1 MPQDDHTSAR
11 GEPVAG
17 LTADQPLPSREVD
30 LNWPTPEEVRRQHCR
45 KREPTAGEAYLR
57 RMSAEEARWLKAMV
71 GRVARLHRIDYDDL
85 LQEMHLALLRS
96 DSINEGRTG
105 LRSYLA
111 QMATW
116 RAGDQ
121 MRKERRQKGQT
132 ISLDDL
138 LSEPTEPELV
148 KPQWDWDPPATWGL
162 TRDEAQVVRLLCWG
176 LDINMRDF
184 SALAERSHAAVRKNR
199 SRGLSKIED
208 LFGLTPE
215 ERAALLAYRKYG
227 CHKAAA
233 IRLGIDE
240 EEFRRLAL
248 RADCKVRLVLNDEE
262 ACEAPGSDRS
272 DCPSH
277 AHKEGIG
284 NAC

>member
-1 MPQDDHTSAR
+1 MPQDDHPSAR
-11 GEPVAG
+11 GEPVAR
-17 LTADQPLPSREVD
+17 LAADQSLPNREVD
-30 LNWPTPEEVRRQHCR
+30 LTQPTPEEVRRQHR
-45 KREPTAGEAYLR
+45 LKRESTAGEAYLR

-71 GRVARLHRIDYDDL
+71 SQVARLYRIDFDDL

-116 RAGDQ
+116 RAVDQ
-121 MRKERRQKGQT
+121 MRRERRQKGQT

-138 LSEPTEPELV
+138 LSEPAEPESA
-148 KPQWDWDPPATWGL
+148 KPQWDWGPPVSWGL

-176 LDINMRDF
+176 FDINMRDF
-184 SALAERSHAAVRKNR
+184 SALTERSHAAVRKNR
-199 SRGLSKIED
+199 SRGLSKIEG

-215 ERAALLAYRKYG
+215 ERAALFAYRKYG
-227 CHKAAA
+227 CYKAAA
-233 IRLGIDE
+233 IRLGINE

-248 RADCKVRLVLNDEE
+248 QADCKVRLVLNDEE

-272 DCPSH
+272 DCPGH
-277 AHKEGIG
+277 THKEGIG